1 MKASAAGAVF
11 LSLAFGA
18 AALAADLP
26 IRAAQW
32 LAPGRDPVRAL
43 AYEPAECLVKPS
55 TPEAAYSVEIGRAAF
70 RNPLLLGGQGAR
82 AGLSCENCHRS
93 GRDNPDFFFPGLS
106 DAPGTA
112 DVTSSVTSEHRGDGI
127 FNPKPIPSLVSPVA
141 TRIVSR
147 DPRKPDLRNFIHGL
161 VTQEFDGAE
170 PTPAVMAGL
179 TAYVRAL
186 SPAACPAGQPRPVT
200 VAARMDDV
208 RRAMQAAGA
217 ALAAHDPATAQAML
231 SAALSELGLVAE
243 RFGDRSLASDLA
255 AIGDAAASLGRLQA
269 TLSAPDAAARVSAWP
284 PRLQKLE
291 ARLRRDE
298 ARSLFNI
305 RRLAALARAESPR

>member
-1 MKASAAGAVF
+1 MNASAAGA
-11 LSLAFGA
+11 LLLGLAFGA

-26 IRAAQW
+26 IRSAQW
-32 LAPGRDPVRAL
+32 LAPGRDPVKAL
-43 AYEPAECLVKPS
+43 AFEPAECLIKPS
-55 TPEAAYSVEIGRAAF
+55 TSEAAYSVEVGRAAF

-82 AGLSCENCHRS
+82 AGLACENCHRS

-127 FNPKPIPSLVSPVA
+127 FNPKPIPSLIRPVG

-170 PTPAVMAGL
+170 PPPAVMAGL

-186 SPAACPAGQPRPVT
+186 SPAACPAGPARQIT
-200 VAARMDDV
+200 VAARMSDT

-217 ALAAHDPATAQAML
+217 ALARRDVATAKAML
-231 SAALSELGLVAE
+231 SAARSELGLIAE
-243 RFGDRSLASDLA
+243 RFADPALAGDLGAIAGASRE
-255 AIGDAAASLGRLQA
+255 LGRLQNG
-269 TLSAPDAAARVSAWP
+269 LSTKDVARVGAWP
-284 PRLQKLE
+284 SRLDSLE

-298 ARSLFNI
+298 DRSLFNP
-305 RRLAALARAESPR
+305 RRLAALAQAGSAR